1 MKWHWPALQKK
12 AFCFSQL
19 LQIHICWWT
28 CSCHPEAQMV
38 ALRRAGTEAEEG
50 TKKSHQEL
58 IGNGRCIIYVLKSNR
73 THHLP
78 QPPVKLTLWDQR
90 KLHNSTNNWPELGTG
105 NEPHRH
111 LNVPWKG
118 TEHHYTDQHREMSVS
133 YFVPQTK
140 KTQNR
145 FYKRLKN
152 PLVVVDAG
160 ENTTVQLI
168 TSLHQ
173 MAVLYKT
180 RRVFDHTLVQPMHK
194 HSMGKA

>member
-90 KLHNSTNNWPELGTG
+90 KLHNSTNNWPEVGTG

-118 TEHHYTDQHREMSVS
+118 TEHHYTDQHRELSVS

-140 KTQNR
+140 DTKQILQTPEEPFGWCECR
-145 FYKRLKN
+145 RKYHCS
-152 PLVVVDAG
+152 AHY
-160 ENTTVQLI
+160 LI
-168 TSLHQ
+168 APDGCALQDPQSLWSYTCT
-173 MAVLYKT
+173 AN
-180 RRVFDHTLVQPMHK
+180 
-194 HSMGKA
+194 A